1 MKHHK
6 SSLSRGL
13 FFQVV
18 GLLLLGVLATASWA
32 APNAYVANSG
42 SGTVSVI
49 DTATDAVVATVTV
62 GTSPDGVAVSPDG
75 SRVYVASSGR
85 GTVSVIDTATDTVAG
100 TVNVGTFPVGVAV
113 SPDGSRVYVANLGSG
128 TVSVIDTATDTV
140 AGTVNVGTS
149 PVGVAVSPDGS
160 RVYVANENSDTV
172 SVIDTATDTVAGTV
186 NVGTFPVGV
195 AVSPDGSQ
203 VYVAD
208 DVGNTVSVIDTA
220 TDTVAATVAVGTRPL
235 SLGAFVGPGALI
247 ATNSSASGSVGA
259 QITASV
265 PALADDTTCEPSDF
279 VVQAPTRGGLY
290 FDSNGAF
297 TYTPSSATYSGPD
310 AFTWYGQVYPTCEGA
325 DNPTYPVS
333 NVAAV
338 SLTIDPLLTGL
349 ADTTLG
355 ESSSRQED
363 FGLTGTAPFSVSLT
377 SSDPAVLP
385 ISAVT
390 ISSACGTTESDLNC
404 TLNLSS
410 GATSGTSSLMVTAT
424 DAFGDTVTKT
434 NTVTVA
440 APPTVSGTPVS
451 IVQPKSGQETLT
463 LTGTGTLTVSA
474 TSTNPT
480 LLPSSGITGE
490 SSCTAAGSCVL
501 TLEPAAGQTGTATVT
516 VTVSDRYGQT
526 ASGKF
531 TVSVVGSATSG
542 GGGGGGGFSP
552 LGLLVLAGLLGLETW
567 NRRRVRGG
575 RG

>member
-75 SRVYVASSGR
+75 SRVYVA
-85 GTVSVIDTATDTVAG
+85 
-100 TVNVGTFPVGVAV
+100 
-113 SPDGSRVYVANLGSG
+113 NLGSG
-128 TVSVIDTATDTV
+128 
-140 AGTVNVGTS
+140 
-149 PVGVAVSPDGS
+149 
-160 RVYVANENSDTV
+160 TV

-220 TDTVAATVAVGTRPL
+220 TDTVAATVAVGTSPL

>member
-49 DTATDAVVATVTV
+49 DTATDAVVATVT
-62 GTSPDGVAVSPDG
+62 
-75 SRVYVASSGR
+75 
-85 GTVSVIDTATDTVAG
+85 
-100 TVNVGTFPVGVAV
+100 
-113 SPDGSRVYVANLGSG
+113 
-128 TVSVIDTATDTV
+128 
-140 AGTVNVGTS
+140 VGTS

-220 TDTVAATVAVGTRPL
+220 TDTVAATVAVGTSPL

>member
-32 APNAYVANSG
+32 APNAYVANSV

-75 SRVYVASSGR
+75 SRVYVANFGSGTVSVIDTATDAVVATVGAIFRPDGVAVSPDGSRVYVASSGT
-85 GTVSVIDTATDTVAG
+85 GTVSVIDTATDTVAA
-100 TVNVGTFPVGVAV
+100 TVIVVTGPN
-113 SPDGSRVYVANLGSG
+113 
-128 TVSVIDTATDTV
+128 
-140 AGTVNVGTS
+140 
-149 PVGVAVSPDGS
+149 
-160 RVYVANENSDTV
+160 
-172 SVIDTATDTVAGTV
+172 
-186 NVGTFPVGV
+186 GV

-220 TDTVAATVAVGTRPL
+220 TDTVAATVAVGTSPL